1 MAKVVGDIAVT
12 VGADVSG
19 LEAGMQRAGRAVK
32 GFDKSAAA
40 MAKRMANVG
49 TAVAAAV
56 AAIGVAGVGLARSAA
71 SSAKEIDRLSKI
83 SGVGAQQFQRLA
95 AAGDTLG
102 FSAEKMADIFKD
114 VNDKFGD
121 FMANG
126 AGPLKDFFDN
136 IAPQVGVTAEQ
147 FARLSGP
154 EALQLYV
161 SSLERAGV
169 SQQQMTFYMEALA
182 NDATGLIPLLRDN
195 GSEMQRL
202 GDNAE
207 RAGRVMSDK
216 MVRDGAQLDNKL
228 REIGDTL
235 RSNLNRAILENSDEI
250 LALANDITEVWIPA
264 LTAVAGFIGD
274 VVGALATMI
283 KKIGEGIGAIRRFAA
298 ETADAIG
305 VGSPTTGS
313 AGRRGAQ
320 GLGSGRNWDPGPS
333 RRSRVTGAGFRPAS
347 VAPLELNPI
356 TVFGGG
362 GGGGSSRSGGG
373 GGGGGLSRDQFE
385 AFQMGLATEA
395 ERLEEWRQEQ
405 LEKLREFR
413 DAKLATEAEFNDAE
427 TRIMHEHAER
437 LRELEGRAQQARLQ
451 EVSGALG
458 ELASL
463 MQTGNDKLFKI
474 GQAAAI
480 AQAIV
485 DGYSAATSAWAKGM
499 AAGGPPLAAAYTAAS
514 LAKTGSLISGIRG
527 AGSSGGGGALAGAGP
542 SAPSQTPLEVR
553 FSGINPNELYSGSS
567 IRTLFE
573 RLQDEAGD
581 RGLSLTFAR

>member
-1 MAKVVGDIAVT
+1 
-12 VGADVSG
+12 
-19 LEAGMQRAGRAVK
+19 MQRAGRAVK
-32 GFDKSAAA
+32 GFDRSAAA

-182 NDATGLIPLLRDN
+182 NDATGLIPLLRNN
-195 GSEMQRL
+195 GEEMQKL
-202 GDNAE
+202 GDNAQK
-207 RAGRVMSDK
+207 AGRILSAD

-235 RSNLNRAILENSDEI
+235 RQNLNRAILENSDEI
-250 LALANDITEVWIPA
+250 LALADDITTVWIPA

-283 KKIGEGIGAIRRFAA
+283 KKIGEGIGAIRQFAR

-305 VGSPTTGS
+305 MGSPTVGSRTSRGGRTGPRGNPD
-313 AGRRGAQ
+313 ANDPRRGVY
-320 GLGSGRNWDPGPS
+320 GTFNP
-333 RRSRVTGAGFRPAS
+333 RPA
-347 VAPLELNPI
+347 LELPPA
-356 TVFGGG
+356 TVFSGGTG
-362 GGGGSSRSGGG
+362 TVGGGSSGGG
-373 GGGGGLSRDQFE
+373 GGGGGRGPSRDDFE
-385 AFQMGLATEA
+385 ALERQFATEA
-395 ERLEEWRQEQ
+395 EMLEIWRAEQ
-405 LEKLREFR
+405 LEKLREYR
-413 DAKLATEAEFNDAE
+413 EAKVATEQEFNDLEARINAE
-427 TRIMHEHAER
+427 HGER
-437 LRELEGRAQQARLQ
+437 LANLERDAQNARLQ
-451 EVSGALG
+451 QISGALG
-458 ELASL
+458 EMASL
-463 MQTGNDKLFKI
+463 MQTGSNKLFKI
-474 GQAAAI
+474 GQAAAV

-514 LAKTGSLISGIRG
+514 LARTGAMIAGIRG
-527 AGSSGGGGALAGAGP
+527 ASASGGGGGMAGGGVGTAPGGAQVSQNIALTLQGEIFGRDQVVKLINQINEAQEDGA
-542 SAPSQTPLEVR
+542 R
-553 FSGINPNELYSGSS
+553 
-567 IRTLFE
+567 IRVV
-573 RLQDEAGD
+573 A
-581 RGLSLTFAR
+581 